1 MHEFSGQV
9 LFRLTDILNIC
20 LALGS
25 NMFLKFIESEI
36 YANVDINIM
45 IEFLLYSNISKWFLY

>member
-25 NMFLKFIESEI
+25 KMFLKFIESEI
-36 YANVDINIM
+36 YANVDINRI

>member
-9 LFRLTDILNIC
+9 LFRLTDILRIC

-36 YANVDINIM
+36 YANVDINII
-45 IEFLLYSNISKWFLY
+45 IEFLLYSKISK